1 MKHIGRISR
10 MPVRAA
16 IGGNDMGDLDPA
28 ETIVI
33 LLLSAFFQDWLNF
46 PTVIQNLQKFYSKT

>member
-1 MKHIGRISR
+1 